1 MSHLALNKI
10 EEIKKAFISVTQDDM
25 FDNCPFLIRKKDNL
39 TQIKINY
46 FNVLKNFLRGKKY
59 LVKVII

>member
-10 EEIKKAFISVTQDDM
+10 KEIKKAFISVTQDDM

>member
-10 EEIKKAFISVTQDDM
+10 KEIKKTFISVTQDDG
-25 FDNCPFLIRKKDNL
+25 FDNCPFLIRKKDIL

-59 LVKVII
+59 LV